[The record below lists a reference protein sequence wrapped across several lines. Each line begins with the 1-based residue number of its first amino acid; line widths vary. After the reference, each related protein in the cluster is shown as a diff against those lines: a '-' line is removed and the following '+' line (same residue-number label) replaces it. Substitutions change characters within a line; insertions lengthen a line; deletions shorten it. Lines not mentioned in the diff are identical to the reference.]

1 MSKTI
6 EIMLDEHC
14 TLAVQ
19 NALTSGK
26 YKNAVA
32 VVHEAIALFEQKQA
46 EETLMAELQKGID
59 SGFVEDF
66 DFKQWLAEKNKK
78 HSF

>member
-6 EIMLDEHC
+6 KVTLDDHC
-14 TLAVQ
+14 TLAIE

-26 YKNAVA
+26 YQNATA
-32 VVHEAIALFEQKQA
+32 VVQEAIALFEKKQA
-46 EETLMAELQKGID
+46 EETLVAELQKGID

-66 DFKQWLAEKNKK
+66 NFDHWLAGKALSN
-78 HSF
+78 